1 MNMTYDFASKEWID
15 IYKEALNGKYG
26 EEWRKAAENWEGDF
40 LFVINPDDRFPDT
53 IYYYI
58 DLWHG
63 ECREAKMFKNTDT
76 VPEAEFQYIGKYSN
90 WEKLLK
96 GEIDPIRGLLMRKF
110 KLVGNK
116 GKLMRSTVAKELVET
131 ARKIDTSFV

>member
-1 MNMTYDFASKEWID
+1 MAYDFPSNEWID
-15 IYKEALNGKYG
+15 AYKEALNGEPGK
-26 EEWRKAAENWEGDF
+26 EFQEASKEWEGDF
-40 LFVINPDDRFPDT
+40 LFVINPDDKFEDT
-53 IYYYI
+53 VQLYL
-58 DLWHG
+58 DLSHG
-63 ECREAKMFKNTDT
+63 ECKEAKMITDENS

-116 GKLMRSTVAKELVET
+116 AKLMRSPVAKQLVAT
-131 ARKIDTSFV
+131 ARKIDTSFI

>member
-1 MNMTYDFASKEWID
+1 MAYDFPSNEWID
-15 IYKEALNGKYG
+15 AYKEALNGEPGK
-26 EEWRKAAENWEGDF
+26 EFQEASKEWEGDF
-40 LFVINPDDRFPDT
+40 LFVINPDDKFDDT
-53 IYYYI
+53 VHLYL
-58 DLWHG
+58 DLSHG
-63 ECREAKMFKNTDT
+63 TCKEAKMITDASS

-116 GKLMRSTVAKELVET
+116 AKLMRSPVAKQLVAT
-131 ARKIDTSFV
+131 ARKIDSIFV